1 LWVSSVLSFKSRL
14 DLTNSTILPTNQTPP
29 MKSNCFHPFTR
40 AFCSDVGDMTSFIWA
55 SYAGLWSIYKSGT
68 ELARLSSAP
77 EWKKIANH
85 LTSGIPD
92 QGGIDLKVITSK
104 PWSDHQGT
112 YTNFILTQGAILY
125 EEWTGRLADSTATT
139 GKKVKAETYQF
150 PSGTISSKCINWSAL
165 DLSGAIA
172 TSPFLT
178 SEVQPKLLTTH
189 ATNIANLDA
198 LLKWYRYF
206 KELRNSIAHN
216 GGAASQRAIDAY
228 NAASAVTLSNAGM
241 NRDLTSSAPVL
252 GKQVSIPLADA
263 VLFLGLIQ
271 RLAFAFDAKYCSTTH
286 AEIGLKA
293 RIQSAAARNP
303 PPIEAT
309 AQRKQAWI
317 KNFLNH
323 KANVTVTSLHNA
335 ESWLKTNGL
344 VSIRQ
349 T

>member
-1 LWVSSVLSFKSRL
+1 
-14 DLTNSTILPTNQTPP
+14 
-29 MKSNCFHPFTR
+29 
-40 AFCSDVGDMTSFIWA
+40 MTSFIWA

-68 ELARLSSAP
+68 ELAGLSSTP

-104 PWSDHQGT
+104 PWPNHQET

-125 EEWTGRLADSTATT
+125 EEWTGRLAEATATA

-150 PSGTISSKCINWSAL
+150 PSGTTSSKYINWSAL
-165 DLSGAIA
+165 DSSAAIS
-172 TSPFLT
+172 TSSFLT
-178 SEVQPKLLTTH
+178 SEVQPKLLTAH
-189 ATNIANLDA
+189 ATNITNLDA

-206 KELRNSIAHN
+206 KELRNSIAHH
-216 GGAASQRAIDAY
+216 GGKASQRAVDAY
-228 NAASAVTLSNAGM
+228 IAASAVKLSSAGM
-241 NRDLTSSAPVL
+241 SRDLTSSAPVL

-271 RLAFAFDAKYCSTTH
+271 RLAFAFDAKYCTTSH

-293 RIQSAAARNP
+293 RIQFSAAKHP

-309 AQRKQAWI
+309 AQKKQAWI

-323 KANVTVTSLHNA
+323 RINITITSIHNA

-344 VSIRQ
+344 VNIKEI
-349 T
+349 